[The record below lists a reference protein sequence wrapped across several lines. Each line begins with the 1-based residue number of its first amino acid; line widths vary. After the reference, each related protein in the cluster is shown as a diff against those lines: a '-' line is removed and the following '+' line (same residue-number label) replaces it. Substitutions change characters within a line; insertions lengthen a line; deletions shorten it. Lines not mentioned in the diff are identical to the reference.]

1 MHVAFK
7 DPFLPFVDKVYGASL
22 SANEQMFHDCVMN
35 GVRRKPFFDAL
46 MKGAEG
52 AGGNAGGT
60 KKGAAVFK
68 KKKKVEVCAS
78 HM

>member
-1 MHVAFK
+1 MS
-7 DPFLPFVDKVYGASL
+7 FVDKVYGASL

-68 KKKKVEVCAS
+68 KKKKWRCARHICEDVYS
-78 HM
+78 LFK